1 MGLWVK
7 LMTAQKWNGAVGTA
21 DDCPETEKA
30 MGKADDCSEM
40 KRITSHVK
48 SAEKLHAQNALEA
61 DPK

>member
-1 MGLWVK
+1 
-7 LMTAQKWNGAVGTA
+7 MTAQKWNGAVGTA